1 MLTAGQAPIF
11 FDNGCD
17 APKAVRYAPTKAIA
31 LAVPASFFQMKNAPV
46 PAAANTTAASGRFL
60 VMRPVA
66 YPPVNPVTAM
76 AVEAKRDK
84 ETSRKRQQYAA
95 VNRIAL
101 TCDHPQKLVHGRSG
115 NSGNALGIERM
126 REIDDRNASGAN
138 MIVDLNGAWARLWES
153 QPVDLV
159 SGQWTILLVLVLG
172 LVLPRPV
179 WRITGMYSTLVHE
192 LGHLISALFTG
203 RFVTGLR
210 LGWDHS
216 GEVVSRGRGKV
227 SIIISGIFGYPAP
240 LLVSAALLWATAAGY
255 AGRALGIYAL
265 FFVLALVFVRNW
277 PAFVVCSASAL
288 VALGVVFF
296 APSSAYIYL
305 ALLLGGFL
313 LCSGIRDY
321 LKVLA
326 VHTWR
331 RRDIEQSDAYLIA
344 RATGTFATLWLLVI
358 MALGGAG
365 IFLGVQSLLRLF

>member
-1 MLTAGQAPIF
+1 
-11 FDNGCD
+11 
-17 APKAVRYAPTKAIA
+17 
-31 LAVPASFFQMKNAPV
+31 
-46 PAAANTTAASGRFL
+46 
-60 VMRPVA
+60 
-66 YPPVNPVTAM
+66 
-76 AVEAKRDK
+76 
-84 ETSRKRQQYAA
+84 
-95 VNRIAL
+95 
-101 TCDHPQKLVHGRSG
+101 
-115 NSGNALGIERM
+115 M

-192 LGHLISALFTG
+192 LGHVISALFTG